1 MSQPTLPPV
10 ERSVSVSWDQEAAF
24 RHFTL
29 EFSSWWPWRTHSIGG
44 RRVKRVV
51 FEPQVGGRIFEEHVD
66 GRRFQWG
73 RVLEW
78 EPPRR
83 VKFTFHPSRDPA
95 TAQDV
100 EVRFVPDG
108 GGTRLELVTTKWEN
122 WGPKAA
128 RARRAYRMGWGY
140 VLNVWAGRRT
150 ATMWLVEGLGTVAQV
165 VELLRGGT
173 SAAIARA
180 GGEIPHA

>member
-24 RHFTL
+24 RRFTV

-73 RVLEW
+73 RVLEG
-78 EPPRR
+78 ER
-83 VKFTFHPSRDPA
+83 
-95 TAQDV
+95 
-100 EVRFVPDG
+100 PDG
-108 GGTRLELVTTKWEN
+108 
-122 WGPKAA
+122 
-128 RARRAYRMGWGY
+128 
-140 VLNVWAGRRT
+140 
-150 ATMWLVEGLGTVAQV
+150 
-165 VELLRGGT
+165 
-173 SAAIARA
+173 
-180 GGEIPHA
+180 